1 MPRAAHPV
9 QRIGTL
15 NDFHKRVTRVN
26 IHPSRG
32 EYGVNRII
40 RLAVRIIPVCV
51 VCASLAPAQ
60 AATADACAVITPD
73 QLSAAVGV
81 PMDEGKYVTP
91 GFTRTCTWVPK
102 GGARPT
108 IKFFTL
114 YLQSSVDFDTGKGLA
129 QMAAAAKPNS
139 SFGQVS
145 GVGDDAYVV
154 NFGGTIISL
163 LARKS
168 GAAIKLTWYGA
179 TQADKVLTA
188 EKSLAARI
196 LPQL

>member
-1 MPRAAHPV
+1 MN
-9 QRIGTL
+9 RIGQ
-15 NDFHKRVTRVN
+15 VC
-26 IHPSRG
+26 
-32 EYGVNRII
+32 
-40 RLAVRIIPVCV
+40 VRIIPLCV
-51 VCASLAPAQ
+51 ACASLSPAR
-60 AATADACAVITPD
+60 AATADACAVITPE

-81 PMDEGKYVTP
+81 AMDEGKYVTP

-102 GGARPT
+102 GGATPT

-114 YLQSSVDFDTGKGLA
+114 YLQTSVDFDTGKGLA
-129 QMAAAAKPNS
+129 QMAAASRPNS
-139 SFGQVS
+139 SFGQLS

-154 NFGGTIISL
+154 NFGGSIISL

-179 TQADKVLTA
+179 TQPDKVLTA
-188 EKSLAARI
+188 EKNLAARI